1 MKKTASYLLAILA
14 AALLGVPGIAAS
26 EIRDTAARSTEGTV
40 PPLRLALGPNENGQP
55 PSRNRNNP
63 QVVLLRDFN
72 ELKQKNNEL
81 RQKLVELSETHKAL
95 ESELASLRA
104 AKETAERMAQQAG
117 AEKERLGAELA
128 AIRQVS
134 ANALQIEAERDQL
147 RKSVINLER
156 ELEAKRLQNQALL
169 DDQRQHWFLIGAGV
183 LFGGILLGLFFPQI
197 HWRRRN
203 RWDSF

>member
-1 MKKTASYLLAILA
+1 MKKTVSCLLAILA
-14 AALLGVPGIAAS
+14 AEVFGMSGVAAF
-26 EIRDTAARSTEGTV
+26 ETHGTAVQPAAGTV
-40 PPLRLALGPNENGQP
+40 PPLRLALGPNESGQP
-55 PSRNRNNP
+55 SSRSRSNP

-81 RQKLVELSETHKAL
+81 RQKLAELSENHKAL
-95 ESELASLRA
+95 EGELASLRA
-104 AKETAERMAQQAG
+104 AKEAAERTAQQAS
-117 AEKERLGAELA
+117 AEKERLSAELA

-169 DDQRQHWFLIGAGV
+169 DDQRQRWFLIGAGV

-197 HWRRRN
+197 HWRKRN
-203 RWDSF
+203 HWDSF

>member
-1 MKKTASYLLAILA
+1 VKKTVSCLLAILA
-14 AALLGVPGIAAS
+14 VGASHRAAS
-26 EIRDTAARSTEGTV
+26 EAPGAAPPSAEGV
-40 PPLRLALGPNENGQP
+40 VLPLRLALGPNENGQP
-55 PSRNRNNP
+55 SSRSRSNP

-81 RQKLVELSETHKAL
+81 RQKLTELSESHKAL
-95 ESELASLRA
+95 EGELASLRG
-104 AKETAERMAQQAG
+104 AKEAAERTAQQAS
-117 AEKERLGAELA
+117 AEKERLSAELA

-156 ELEAKRLQNQALL
+156 ELEAKRLQNQVLL
-169 DDQRQHWFLIGAGV
+169 DDQRQRWFLIGAGV
-183 LFGGILLGLFFPQI
+183 LLGGILIGLLFPQI
-197 HWRRRN
+197 HWRKRN

>member
-1 MKKTASYLLAILA
+1 MKKTVSCLLAILA
-14 AALLGVPGIAAS
+14 AEVLGVSGVAAF
-26 EIRDTAARSTEGTV
+26 ETHGTAVQPAAGTV
-40 PPLRLALGPNENGQP
+40 PPLRLALGPNESGQP
-55 PSRNRNNP
+55 SSRSRSNP

-81 RQKLVELSETHKAL
+81 RQKLAELSENHKAL
-95 ESELASLRA
+95 EGELASLRA
-104 AKETAERMAQQAG
+104 AKEAAERTAQQAS
-117 AEKERLGAELA
+117 AEKERLSAELA

-169 DDQRQHWFLIGAGV
+169 DDQRQRWFLIGAGV

-197 HWRRRN
+197 HWRKRN